1 MHAKKIIEGQQHGLH
16 VMQFSTVRV
25 EAPLLCKAN
34 STFIH
39 SNSRSFYVF
48 PFFFF
53 FLLFPQSY
61 TLLVIISILSK
72 MCLHNVCNNNT
83 FIHALLLLSS
93 SLHTLYFFFRST
105 FNLSD
110 PRKNFTKT
118 MNNNQKYLLFLIIN

>member
-16 VMQFSTVRV
+16 VMQFSTVLV

-39 SNSRSFYVF
+39 SNSRSFHVF
-48 PFFFF
+48 PF

-61 TLLVIISILSK
+61 TLLVIISILTK

-83 FIHALLLLSS
+83 FIHALLLLSFS
-93 SLHTLYFFFRST
+93 PLFIFYIYFQSLRPKEKFHE
-105 FNLSD
+105 
-110 PRKNFTKT
+110 
-118 MNNNQKYLLFLIIN
+118 NNE